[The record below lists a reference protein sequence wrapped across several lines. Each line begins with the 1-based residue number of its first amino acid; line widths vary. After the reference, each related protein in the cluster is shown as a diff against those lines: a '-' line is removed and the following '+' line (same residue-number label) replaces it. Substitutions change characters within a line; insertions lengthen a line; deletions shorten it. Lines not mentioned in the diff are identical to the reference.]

1 MTEAEMNAKLNQ
13 AYEAVEKAITQF
25 ESMERQLKEAQA
37 RLIEVEEINLTLREM
52 LVKEI
57 AKHI

>member
-1 MTEAEMNAKLNQ
+1 MSETEMNAKIEQ
-13 AYEAVEKAITQF
+13 AYEVVKKTKAQF
-25 ESMERQLKEAQA
+25 ESMELQLKEARA
-37 RLIEVEEINLTLREM
+37 RLIEVEELNLTLREM

>member
-1 MTEAEMNAKLNQ
+1 MTEAEMSAKLNQ
-13 AYEAVEKAITQF
+13 AYEAVKNATAQF

-37 RLIEVEEINLTLREM
+37 RLIELEELNLMLREM

>member
-13 AYEAVEKAITQF
+13 AYEAVKNATAQF

-37 RLIEVEEINLTLREM
+37 RLVEVEEINLTLREM

>member
-1 MTEAEMNAKLNQ
+1 MTEAEMNAKLNR
-13 AYEAVEKAITQF
+13 AYEAVKNATTQF

-37 RLIEVEEINLTLREM
+37 RLIEVEELNLMLREM

>member
-1 MTEAEMNAKLNQ
+1 MTEAEMNAKIDR

>member
-1 MTEAEMNAKLNQ
+1 MTEAEMNAKIDR
-13 AYEAVEKAITQF
+13 AYEAVEKAIAQF

-37 RLIEVEEINLTLREM
+37 RLIEVEELNLMLREM

>member
-1 MTEAEMNAKLNQ
+1 MSEAEMNAKIEQ
-13 AYEAVEKAITQF
+13 AYEVVKQTKDQF
-25 ESMERQLKEAQA
+25 ESMERQLKEVRA
-37 RLIEVEEINLTLREM
+37 RLIEVEELNLTLREM

>member
-1 MTEAEMNAKLNQ
+1 MTEEEMIAKLNQ
-13 AYEAVEKAITQF
+13 AYEAVKNATAQF

-37 RLIEVEEINLTLREM
+37 RLIEVEELNLMLREM

>member
-1 MTEAEMNAKLNQ
+1 MSEAEMNAKIEQ
-13 AYEAVEKAITQF
+13 AYEVVKKTKAQF
-25 ESMERQLKEAQA
+25 ESMELQLKEARA
-37 RLIEVEEINLTLREM
+37 RLIEVEELNLTLREM

>member
-1 MTEAEMNAKLNQ
+1 
-13 AYEAVEKAITQF
+13 
-25 ESMERQLKEAQA
+25 MERQLKETQA
-37 RLIEVEEINLTLREM
+37 RLVEVEEINLTLREM

>member
-13 AYEAVEKAITQF
+13 AYEAVKNATAQF

-37 RLIEVEEINLTLREM
+37 RLIEVEELNLMLREM

-57 AKHI
+57 VKHI

>member
-1 MTEAEMNAKLNQ
+1 MSEAEMNAKIEQ
-13 AYEAVEKAITQF
+13 AYKTVESAIAQF
-25 ESMERQLKEAQA
+25 ETMERQLKEARA
-37 RLIEVEEINLTLREM
+37 RLVEVEELNLTLREM

>member
-1 MTEAEMNAKLNQ
+1 MTEAEMNAKIDR
-13 AYEAVEKAITQF
+13 AYEAVEKAINQF
-25 ESMERQLKEAQA
+25 ESMERQLKETQA
-37 RLIEVEEINLTLREM
+37 RLVEVEEINLTLREM

>member
-1 MTEAEMNAKLNQ
+1 MSETEMNAKIER
-13 AYEAVEKAITQF
+13 AYKAVESAMAQF

-37 RLIEVEEINLTLREM
+37 RLIEVEELNLTLREM

>member
-1 MTEAEMNAKLNQ
+1 MKAKIDQ
-13 AYEAVEKAITQF
+13 AYEAVKNATAQF

-37 RLIEVEEINLTLREM
+37 RLIEVEELNLTLREM